1 MLLYSSTNSVYKID
15 GSRMDLA
22 KEYRDK
28 LKGPY
33 SFELQSILDRMRTS
47 SLNGRLVLIV
57 IEPFKRYRLARLSG
71 ERGVSPKIIDNV
83 IYNSISE
90 AEWDIF
96 KRRWYEL
103 TGYKINIKDPSKC

>member
-1 MLLYSSTNSVYKID
+1 MLLYSSKNSIYKID

-47 SLNGRLVLIV
+47 SLNGRFVLIV
-57 IEPFKRYRLARLSG
+57 IEPFKRFGLARLSG
-71 ERGVSPKIIDNV
+71 KRGEPPKIIDDV

-96 KRRWYEL
+96 KRRWFEL
-103 TGYKINIKDPSKC
+103 TGYNINIKDPS